1 MQTTDFSCI
10 ILGMIINFNEISE
23 TEIQHMHNGDSFIC
37 AKMMMT
43 PESKVM
49 YQRLPAGS
57 SIGRHK
63 MTNGSETN
71 YIISGSGS
79 QICDGVKKFFLK
91 ECAFTAQKILLT
103 ALQIQEIQI

>member
-10 ILGMIINFNEISE
+10 ILTMIINFNEISE

-79 QICDGVKKFFLK
+79 QICDGVEEVFL
-91 ECAFTAQKILLT
+91 TLS
-103 ALQIQEIQI
+103 

>member
-1 MQTTDFSCI
+1 
-10 ILGMIINFNEISE
+10 MIINFNEISE
-23 TEIQHMHNGDSFIC
+23 TEIQHMNNGDGFIG

-63 MTNGSETN
+63 QTNGSETN
-71 YIISGSGS
+71 YIISGTGT
-79 QICDGVKKFFLK
+79 QICDGVEEVFSEGMCIYCPKGSSHSITNTGNSDLILFSVISLK
-91 ECAFTAQKILLT
+91 
-103 ALQIQEIQI
+103 